1 MDYIQLSRISLKHLT
16 VLHVLLATNSVTKT
30 SEQLCVS
37 PSSISKILS
46 QLRTLFHDELF
57 YRDGTQLVPTAY
69 ALKIGPTVHSVLS
82 SMNGVIHQQTFE
94 PQSYS
99 GTFKLSMRSSAFEVF
114 APIMANLASEK
125 APNSFFEIY
134 SKEQLGLDALTRGQV
149 DIVLLP
155 HDISQPPTENKD
167 LHWQIIL
174 DDEMIC
180 LMNPNH
186 PLAEKEIT
194 VEQYLSY
201 RHIGIVEKELSVP
214 FFEQNLAQQFKPR
227 NIAISVSDFGS
238 AAIMCHETEFLF
250 TTSKI
255 WSEKARQAKGL
266 VMKKL
271 PFDYG
276 KVAFSMV
283 WNKASIN
290 DPSMKWLYN
299 ELVNEARQL
308 NTKG

>member
-46 QLRTLFHDELF
+46 QLRNLLGDELF

-69 ALKIGPTVHSVLS
+69 ALKIGPTVHSVLT
-82 SMNGVIHQQTFE
+82 SMNGVIHQQSFDPE
-94 PQSYS
+94 SYS

-114 APIMANLASEK
+114 APIMAKLASEK
-125 APNSFFEIY
+125 APNSFFKIY
-134 SKEQLGLDALTRGQV
+134 SKEQLGLDALIRGQV

-155 HDISQPPTENKD
+155 HDISQPPTENRD
-167 LHWQIIL
+167 LHWHSIL
-174 DDEMIC
+174 NDEMVC
-180 LMNPNH
+180 LMNPEH
-186 PLAEKEIT
+186 PIANDDLTIKK
-194 VEQYLSY
+194 YLKY

-214 FFEQNLAQQFKPR
+214 YFEQNLAQQFEPR
-227 NIAISVSDFGS
+227 KIAISVSDFGS
-238 AAIMCHETEFLF
+238 AALMCHQTDFLF
-250 TTSKI
+250 TTSRI
-255 WSEKARQAKGL
+255 WAETALQAKGL

-276 KVAFSMV
+276 KVAFSIV
-283 WNKASIN
+283 WNKASTN

-299 ELVNEARQL
+299 ELVEEATKIQL
-308 NTKG
+308 D